1 MKAMASRTRRIGSIS
16 TKKWRHF
23 SKSICSEAD
32 AGLSLRRT
40 VRSRDQNGNPRAG
53 LDEIS
58 DVQIIV
64 RSQQVRSTLDV
75 VDIQRSGSHAETWHA
90 RSSSPCMKILATL
103 LAAAFATSVY
113 ASPEVGKPA
122 PEFTLKDLSGQK
134 HQLSDL
140 KGKFVVL
147 EWVNFGC
154 PFVGKQYGSGNMQ
167 KLQKEFVDKG
177 VDWLSIC
184 SSAPGKQGNET
195 PDAAKS
201 GIAKFG
207 SAATAYLVDEDGK
220 VGRLYGAKTTPDMF
234 VVNPE
239 GVLIY
244 AGAIDDKPTPDP
256 STVAGS
262 NNYVKAALDEAISG
276 KAVSVPSTKPY
287 GCSVKY

>member
-1 MKAMASRTRRIGSIS
+1 MR
-16 TKKWRHF
+16 
-23 SKSICSEAD
+23 
-32 AGLSLRRT
+32 
-40 VRSRDQNGNPRAG
+40 
-53 LDEIS
+53 
-58 DVQIIV
+58 
-64 RSQQVRSTLDV
+64 
-75 VDIQRSGSHAETWHA
+75 
-90 RSSSPCMKILATL
+90 ILATL
-103 LAAAFATSVY
+103 LAVALATSVY

-122 PEFTLKDLSGQK
+122 PEFTLKDLSG
-134 HQLSDL
+134 H
-140 KGKFVVL
+140 
-147 EWVNFGC
+147 
-154 PFVGKQYGSGNMQ
+154 MQ

-177 VDWLSIC
+177 VVWLSIC

-201 GIAKFG
+201 GFAKFG
-207 SAATAYLVDEDGK
+207 SAATAYLVDGK
-220 VGRLYGAKTTPDMF
+220 VGRLYEAKTTPDMF
-234 VVNPE
+234 LVNPE